1 MHIYGPAHLHGPQS
15 VGPPHSSR
23 TSQSSARPDAAPIN
37 DELEISDA
45 AKLVAQSQQVPE
57 IRQER
62 VDAVRAQIA
71 DGTYET
77 PEKLDV
83 ALERLLDEIG

>member
-23 TSQSSARPDAAPIN
+23 AAQPASRPESTPIN
-37 DELEISDA
+37 DELQISDA
-45 AKLVAQSQQVPE
+45 ARLTDQAGRIPE

-62 VDAVRAQIA
+62 VDAIRAQIA
-71 DGTYET
+71 SGSYET
-77 PEKLDV
+77 PEKLDAAV
-83 ALERLLDEIG
+83 ERLLDEIG